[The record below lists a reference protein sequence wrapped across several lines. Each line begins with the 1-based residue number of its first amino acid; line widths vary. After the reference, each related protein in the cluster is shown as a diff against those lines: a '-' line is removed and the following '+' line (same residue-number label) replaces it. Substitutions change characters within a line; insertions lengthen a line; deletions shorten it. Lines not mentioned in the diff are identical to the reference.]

1 MRNLRKFENLGDF
14 DLFQQICWNSRKF
27 SSKLVR
33 FGQKLRKMSEHSKMR
48 LWKCE
53 NVWRNLAD
61 FFNAERCKSK
71 CCRSRHELS
80 NHCSRHHP
88 VNVTGDVGEQSKDDD
103 GNGDDGNTVSKRKKP
118 NAGYGQ
124 NEPKAAA
131 SKRCRKDSSGDKG
144 TTCKKVKPL

>member
-1 MRNLRKFENLGDF
+1 MQAAIAAKEA
-14 DLFQQICWNSRKF
+14 Q
-27 SSKLVR
+27 
-33 FGQKLRKMSEHSKMR
+33 EAAAA
-48 LWKCE
+48 E
-53 NVWRNLAD
+53 A
-61 FFNAERCKSK
+61 NAAKDAAAPPK
-71 CCRSRHELS
+71 PRSRFSQLRGAVSFKHGVKKVWFLKCKEDVNYTGWS

-118 NAGYGQ
+118 KAGIGQ